1 MKTAGLVLAAGAGR
15 RMGRAKADLP
25 WGNSTYLTSIV
36 DRLHLAGCY
45 RVYIVVGA
53 HMPDTSKL
61 VPSQFTI
68 VMNHDW
74 QKGMR
79 SSIRVGLR
87 EIHAPNVCV
96 QPVDVPGVDV
106 TTIRHLIQSQ
116 IEDAAVPVYQ
126 GARGH
131 PVLINQE
138 IQSHL
143 RRTGQES
150 LRDVMQYHRV
160 QEVIVSDPNVLG
172 NINTKTAHD
181 AFVSSQ
187 SSVLF

>member
-1 MKTAGLVLAAGAGR
+1 
-15 RMGRAKADLP
+15 
-25 WGNSTYLTSIV
+25 
-36 DRLHLAGCY
+36 
-45 RVYIVVGA
+45 
-53 HMPDTSKL
+53 MPDTSKL

-87 EIHAPNVCV
+87 EIDAPNVCV

-126 GARGH
+126 GARGT
-131 PVLINQE
+131 LFLSTKKF
-138 IQSHL
+138 SHIYDE
-143 RRTGQES
+143 QVKKACE
-150 LRDVMQYHRV
+150 M
-160 QEVIVSDPNVLG
+160 
-172 NINTKTAHD
+172 
-181 AFVSSQ
+181 
-187 SSVLF
+187 